1 MSQRID
7 LTRPVLPLSP
17 QLPPVTKTDKAKET
31 ATAFKAVLEREIIKD
46 NGRLKFSQ
54 HAQERLAKRQVSL
67 SAQDLERLS
76 QAVEQAARKG
86 ARESL
91 ILMDDLA
98 LIVSI
103 ANRTVVT
110 AVNGTN
116 IKESVFTNIDS
127 AVII

>member
-7 LTRPVLPLSP
+7 MTGPVLPLGP
-17 QLPPVTKTDKAKET
+17 KLQPAIRKGQAKEHAARFQT
-31 ATAFKAVLEREIIKD
+31 VLDRQIKD
-46 NGRLKFSQ
+46 QDRIAFSQ
-54 HAQERLAKRQVSL
+54 HAKERLAKCQVSL
-67 SAQDLERLS
+67 SPENLERLS

-91 ILMDDLA
+91 ILMNDLA

-110 AVNGTN
+110 AVNGAN
-116 IKESVFTNIDS
+116 MKESVFTNIDS
-127 AVII
+127 AIIL